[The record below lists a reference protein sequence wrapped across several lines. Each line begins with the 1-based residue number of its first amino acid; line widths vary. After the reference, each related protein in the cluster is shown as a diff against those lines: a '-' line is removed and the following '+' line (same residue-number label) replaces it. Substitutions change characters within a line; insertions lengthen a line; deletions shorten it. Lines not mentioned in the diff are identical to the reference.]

1 MPKPFAGENGSA
13 MHFNQ
18 SLFKDG
24 QNIFFDPDQDN
35 QLSDIARSYI
45 AGLLKHAKGM
55 TAITNP
61 IINSYKRLKPGYE
74 APTHIAWSSVNRST
88 LIRIP
93 ARRGLATRV
102 EYRSPDPVANPYLAF
117 AISIKAGLE
126 GVRQNLQP
134 PTPFEQDVSMIDPRQ
149 LASLSLDYLP
159 RDLYAALQA
168 MEADE
173 LVRQAIGDHCF
184 TSFIEAKYKEWDAYA
199 KQVHDWEINQY
210 LRKY

>member
-1 MPKPFAGENGSA
+1 MTFRDVVKNIAKQHGLYATFMPKPFAGENGSA

-35 QLSDIARSYI
+35 QLSDVARSYI

-88 LIRIP
+88 ADQGFPRAGAWQLVLSTEALIRWLIRIWRLRFQS
-93 ARRGLATRV
+93 RR
-102 EYRSPDPVANPYLAF
+102 DWKAF
-117 AISIKAGLE
+117 
-126 GVRQNLQP
+126 VR
-134 PTPFEQDVSMIDPRQ
+134 TCSHRRRFEQDVSMIDPRQ

-184 TSFIEAKYKEWDAYA
+184 TSF
-199 KQVHDWEINQY
+199 N
-210 LRKY
+210 RS